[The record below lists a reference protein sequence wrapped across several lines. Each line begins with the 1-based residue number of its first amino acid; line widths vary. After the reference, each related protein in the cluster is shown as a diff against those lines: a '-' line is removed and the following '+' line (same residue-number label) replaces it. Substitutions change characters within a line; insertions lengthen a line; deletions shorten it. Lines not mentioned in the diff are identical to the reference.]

1 MNKEERERHL
11 DQAMETNR
19 GTFKPVIEEQYKI
32 WLENHPDSK
41 EGKKD
46 LSKMSRKHR
55 LRIMKK
61 GQLRQIK

>member
-41 EGKKD
+41 GEKD